1 MAEMALING
10 TLVGVTFVLER
21 LWLLKHET
29 RKTIVYE
36 RIDLIRPEQYQ
47 ELKNDL
53 EERTGLKINR
63 VEVGKINFL
72 DDTAQIRI
80 YYFADAQEFSDY
92 SNNN

>member
-1 MAEMALING
+1 MSNQVINDQK
-10 TLVGVTFVLER
+10 VASLE
-21 LWLLKHET
+21 KACT
-29 RKTIVYE
+29 N
-36 RIDLIRPEQYQ
+36 
-47 ELKNDL
+47 LKNDL